1 MNFLK
6 KIQFGIKE
14 IILTVGAVISILY
27 INSIFQFSDSLIQ
40 EWFRFILK
48 MTIPLLLI
56 CYSFLKWKRKIVLTV
71 LAILFIL
78 FTFTPLAFFTI
89 FVFMDIIPG
98 NGYRTELSSIALEN
112 KNIVVYQ
119 NNCGATCSFGIDVAI
134 EKPYLFGIFKTQNFI
149 HNYYPGEDLVLEKIG
164 LNSVKIT
171 RLLIDR
177 TDRQYSDS
185 VPVEG
190 EVWNLSEY

>member
-1 MNFLK
+1 MSFLK
-6 KIQFGIKE
+6 KIPFGIKE
-14 IILTVGAVISILY
+14 IVLTAGAIISILY
-27 INSIFQFSDSLIQ
+27 FNSIFQFSNILIQ
-40 EWFRFILK
+40 EWFRFILE
-48 MTIPLLLI
+48 MAIPFLLI
-56 CYSFLKWKRKIVLTV
+56 RYSFLKWKRKIVLTV

-89 FVFMDIIPG
+89 FVFMDLMPG
-98 NGYRTELSSIALEN
+98 NGYRTELSSITLEN

-149 HNYYPGEDLVLEKIG
+149 HRYYPGEDLVLEKNG

-171 RLLIDR
+171 RSLIDR
-177 TDRQYSDS
+177 TDRQYSES

-190 EVWNLSEY
+190 EVWDLSSY

>member
-1 MNFLK
+1 MNFIK

-14 IILTVGAVISILY
+14 IILTIGAVISILY

-98 NGYRTELSSIALEN
+98 NGYRTELSFITLEN

>member
-14 IILTVGAVISILY
+14 IILTIVAISLILY

-48 MTIPLLLI
+48 ITIPLLLI
-56 CYSFLKWKRKIVLTV
+56 CYSFLKWKRKIVLSV

-98 NGYRTELSSIALEN
+98 NGYRTELSSITLEN

-134 EKPYLFGIFKTQNFI
+134 EKPYVFGIFKTQNFI
-149 HNYYPGEDLVLEKIG
+149 QRYYPAEDLVLEKNG

-171 RLLIDR
+171 RLLIDQ

-190 EVWNLSEY
+190 EVWDLSQY